1 MMRIGN
7 TVLDLENLTE
17 NDLTEVIK
25 EAKRLRSRKADSR
38 NLHEGFVAMLE
49 GAKERKFSLCS
60 KYTGE
65 VLKAD
70 DWVVYDEE
78 DQCLQNGEWFC

>member
-1 MMRIGN
+1 MRIGK
-7 TVLDLENLTE
+7 TILDLENLTE
-17 NDLTEVIK
+17 DDLTEVIK

-49 GAKERKFSLCS
+49 GAKERNFAICS

-70 DWVVYDEE
+70 DWVIYDNEL
-78 DQCLQNGEWFC
+78 QCLHEGDWFH